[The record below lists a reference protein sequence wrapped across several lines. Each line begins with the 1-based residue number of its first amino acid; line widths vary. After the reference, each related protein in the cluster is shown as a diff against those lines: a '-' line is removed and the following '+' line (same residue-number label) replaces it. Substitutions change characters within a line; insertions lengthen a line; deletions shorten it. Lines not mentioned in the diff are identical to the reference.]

1 MGMNSG
7 SNSGTRMSVIWFS
20 ARYALFAV
28 IATIFNL
35 STQRIILYLAPEI
48 SFVAANIIF
57 AMVAGTFVGLVI
69 KYVLDKKWIFYD
81 PSDDVVSDGKK
92 FSKYTMTGIVTTA
105 IFWLSETG
113 FWYVFETDFMREA
126 GAILGLM
133 VGYIVKYRLDKKFVF
148 GSMGET
154 LRDAP

>member
-1 MGMNSG
+1 
-7 SNSGTRMSVIWFS
+7 MSVIWFS

-133 VGYIVKYRLDKKFVF
+133 VGYIVKYRLDKKFEF